1 MRKHSMVEKGQ
12 LYLQKYPVSDRNE
25 IWEVAA
31 LSPDSLQIQ
40 HARLVRV
47 ANRSDSKTLACAV
60 LNGKHGFSLATS

>member
-1 MRKHSMVEKGQ
+1 MRKHSMVERGQ
-12 LYLQKYPVSDRNE
+12 RYLQKYPVSDRNE

-47 ANRSDSKTLACAV
+47 ANRTDSKTLSCAV
-60 LNGKHGFSLATS
+60 LNGKYGFSLATS